1 MRNCICLPVKSN
13 FILLVNKIYGI
24 IHRPTVLQTSVLL
37 SKVQKVPCFTIWYH
51 LLIYAER
58 LCLEEKRNIDFCVQ
72 QISSG
77 PNIYLR
83 SAVDLRVQVK
93 AAKLQL
99 QSRNYLEFC
108 VYTKLSLLGY
118 SSMELLHPTA
128 YQSFG
133 GCSKLIFYHCPVV
146 GSIGNNTK
154 TQQF

>member
-1 MRNCICLPVKSN
+1 MQMRDCICLPVKSN
-13 FILLVNKIYGI
+13 FILLVNNSQQNLWHY
-24 IHRPTVLQTSVLL
+24 RPTVLQASVLL

-58 LCLEEKRNIDFCVQ
+58 LCLEEKRNIDFFVQ

-99 QSRNYLEFC
+99 QNRNYLEFC

-128 YQSFG
+128 Y
-133 GCSKLIFYHCPVV
+133 
-146 GSIGNNTK
+146 
-154 TQQF
+154 